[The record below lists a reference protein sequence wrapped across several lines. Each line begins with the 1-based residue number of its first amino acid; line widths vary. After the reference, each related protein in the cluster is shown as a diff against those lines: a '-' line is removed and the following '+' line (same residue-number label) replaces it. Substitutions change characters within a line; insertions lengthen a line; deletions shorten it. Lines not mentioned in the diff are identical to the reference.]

1 MKAETV
7 SRIYICEWVVFV
19 CLMIVAVI
27 AQSFHREI
35 YAASPDLAKPIYDA
49 TMYVDKP
56 DLAESGVLPVKFVYA
71 SAIWPQD
78 ADREQLPPEDHVRA
92 LAQRL
97 PADQMLVL
105 DIEHWDLS
113 DQHVDWLIQIIQ
125 WMKDE
130 LPDRKIG
137 YYLLLPERKYWTA
150 LADPA
155 SDKYKDWQARNR
167 SPQRLRLAEHVDA
180 IFPSLYTFYN
190 DPAGWTA
197 YARANIAEA
206 RVYGKPVYPVLWPQ
220 YHTGGAQPTELRGT
234 NISAS
239 FWQQQLI
246 TAGTNADGVIIWG
259 GYKTTWDE
267 NADWWQATVQY
278 IDQHRITDHLQAKEA
293 IEAAVNRALKPHGLR
308 IRLTGGRYHVGAGG
322 ITRDPV
328 TVEVIK

>member
-190 DPAGWTA
+190 DPTGWTL

-206 RVYGKPVYPVLWPQ
+206 RAYGKPVYPVLWPQ
-220 YHTGGAQPTELRGT
+220 YHTGGAEPAELRGT

-246 TAGTNADGVIIWG
+246 TAGTNADGVILWG
-259 GYKTTWDE
+259 GWQQPWDE
-267 NADWWQATVQY
+267 NAGWWRTTKLLMSTPLAE
-278 IDQHRITDHLQAKEA
+278 IIGD
-293 IEAAVNRALKPHGLR
+293 
-308 IRLTGGRYHVGAGG
+308 
-322 ITRDPV
+322 
-328 TVEVIK
+328 